1 MDDTLNE
8 LANSIMAAQMHP
20 QQVIPTVHPYGSTL
34 PFNPSPP
41 AVNNNAAP
49 SPTYSSMMMKQPTN
63 LKNHPPYPYAVSNE
77 TRP

>member
-20 QQVIPTVHPYGSTL
+20 QQVISTAHPYGSTL
-34 PFNPSPP
+34 PFN
-41 AVNNNAAP
+41 AP

-77 TRP
+77 TRT